1 MLAKRIIPCLD
12 VRDGR
17 VVKGI
22 NFEGIKDVGDP
33 VECAAMYDRQGAD
46 EIVFLDITATHEK
59 RKTIIDVVS
68 RTAKKVFVPL
78 TVGGGIRTVDD
89 FREILRAGADKVSVN
104 SSAVNRP
111 ELIAEA
117 ADIFGSQCVVVA
129 IDARRN
135 EKGGFNVVINGGRI
149 DTGLDAVEWAKKVYS
164 LGAGEILL
172 TSMDTD
178 GTKNGFD
185 LPLLNAV
192 TEVIDIPVIASG
204 GCGKL
209 EHFSEV
215 FEKTNADAALAASL
229 FHYREL
235 TVEQVKRH
243 LLECG
248 IPARLVTSGKGV
260 VKE

>member
-1 MLAKRIIPCLD
+1 M
-12 VRDGR
+12 
-17 VVKGI
+17 
-22 NFEGIKDVGDP
+22 
-33 VECAAMYDRQGAD
+33 
-46 EIVFLDITATHEK
+46 
-59 RKTIIDVVS
+59 
-68 RTAKKVFVPL
+68 
-78 TVGGGIRTVDD
+78 
-89 FREILRAGADKVSVN
+89 
-104 SSAVNRP
+104 
-111 ELIAEA
+111 
-117 ADIFGSQCVVVA
+117 
-129 IDARRN
+129 
-135 EKGGFNVVINGGRI
+135 
-149 DTGLDAVEWAKKVYS
+149 
-164 LGAGEILL
+164 

-235 TVEQVKRH
+235 TVEQVKYH

>member
-1 MLAKRIIPCLD
+1 M
-12 VRDGR
+12 
-17 VVKGI
+17 
-22 NFEGIKDVGDP
+22 
-33 VECAAMYDRQGAD
+33 
-46 EIVFLDITATHEK
+46 
-59 RKTIIDVVS
+59 
-68 RTAKKVFVPL
+68 
-78 TVGGGIRTVDD
+78 
-89 FREILRAGADKVSVN
+89 
-104 SSAVNRP
+104 
-111 ELIAEA
+111 
-117 ADIFGSQCVVVA
+117 
-129 IDARRN
+129 
-135 EKGGFNVVINGGRI
+135 
-149 DTGLDAVEWAKKVYS
+149 
-164 LGAGEILL
+164 

-235 TVEQVKRH
+235 TVEQVKHH